1 MKWYTDWWCITLV
14 PENEQEKAILE
25 NLYDFLSD
33 DAELSYEEGKVQ
45 WTDEV
50 YAYPKRDPLP
60 DTEGLMF
67 TR

>member
-1 MKWYTDWWCITLV
+1 MKWYTDWWCITLA
-14 PENEQEKAILE
+14 PENEEEKTLLKSLLEIL
-25 NLYDFLSD
+25 D
-33 DAELSYEEGKVQ
+33 DAEWRYEEGKVQ